1 MTEFWM
7 FTDEGNAAVTDLVKM
22 AKRFG
27 LPWGTVESM
36 MEALSNVEV
45 YSEAADTAVRE
56 AVYSELYGA

>member
-27 LPWGTVESM
+27 LPWETVESM
-36 MEALSNVEV
+36 MEALSKVEV
-45 YSEAADTAVRE
+45 YAEAADTAVRE

>member
-27 LPWGTVESM
+27 LPWETVESM
-36 MEALSNVEV
+36 MEALSKVEV